1 MNGVSK
7 SHAMTGWRIGYCTGP
22 RDLLGAMVKLQSQ
35 STTNPA
41 SISQWAA
48 VEALNGPQDFLKEW
62 LAVFQARR
70 DLVVDGLNAA
80 NGVTCL
86 RPAGA
91 FYVFPSC
98 AGLIGRTSKGGRVL
112 ASDED
117 FVLALLEETG
127 VALVHG
133 AAFGLAGHFRLSYAA
148 ADAELEEAVAR
159 IQAFAQGVR

>member
-1 MNGVSK
+1 M
-7 SHAMTGWRIGYCTGP
+7 
-22 RDLLGAMVKLQSQ
+22 
-35 STTNPA
+35 
-41 SISQWAA
+41 
-48 VEALNGPQDFLKEW
+48 
-62 LAVFQARR
+62 
-70 DLVVDGLNAA
+70 VVDGLNAA
-80 NGVTCL
+80 NGISCL

-98 AGLIGRTSKGGRVL
+98 AGLLGRTSAGGRRL
-112 ASDED
+112 ETDED

-148 ADAELEEAVAR
+148 ADDQLREAVGR